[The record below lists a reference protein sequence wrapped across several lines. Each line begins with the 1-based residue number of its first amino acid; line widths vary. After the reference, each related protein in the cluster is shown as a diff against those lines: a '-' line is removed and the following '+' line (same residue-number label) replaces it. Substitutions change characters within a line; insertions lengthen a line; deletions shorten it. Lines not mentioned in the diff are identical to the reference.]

1 MSEQPTGGSPA
12 EARVDGLRPAVALL
26 AEIVSTFPDLPAPAV
41 VLHRWPALGVTV
53 HLERGCDLE
62 AWREALGAGPGLV
75 VLHVY
80 AHTVWAEFTALVG
93 GIRVVVYGDVPVAPD
108 VAGVL
113 PAVDA
118 ARREQAALLVQ
129 RHELEDAPVP
139 PLGGAEP
146 PAHQPD
152 PAADFRRSVDAGY
165 VTLPEWGPTPAP
177 AVADVE
183 TGGAL

>member
-26 AEIVSTFPDLPAPAV
+26 AEIVSAFPDLPAPAV
-41 VLHRWPALGVTV
+41 VLHREPALGVTV
-53 HLERGCDLE
+53 QLERGCDLE
-62 AWREALGAGPGLV
+62 AWRGALGAGPGLV

-80 AHTVWAEFTALVG
+80 AHTVWAEFAALVG
-93 GIRVVVYGDVPVAPD
+93 GIRVVVYADVPVAPD

-118 ARREQAALLVQ
+118 ERCRQARLDVQ
-129 RHELEDAPVP
+129 RHEVEDPAVP
-139 PLGGAEP
+139 PLLVRTLAD
-146 PAHQPD
+146 APD
-152 PAADFRRSVDAGY
+152 AAADFRRSVDAGF